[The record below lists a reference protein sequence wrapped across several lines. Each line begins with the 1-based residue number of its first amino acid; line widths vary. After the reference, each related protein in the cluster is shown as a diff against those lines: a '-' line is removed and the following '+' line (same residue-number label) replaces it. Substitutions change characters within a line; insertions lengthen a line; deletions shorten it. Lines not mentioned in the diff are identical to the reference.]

1 MGGLTG
7 TGHQLSESKCAAKR
21 QGWALYWTLA
31 FAPPLISHT
40 IWRCSPFV
48 WEVQKCSLKLHPWKC
63 CRCAHFPQQPW
74 LVLNPCLDTY
84 INVCSRTPPNVI
96 LISVLYYAHPESR
109 LWNRI
114 RALVEVISQFWVC
127 ICSIDPQYVNSCNAG
142 LAYGP
147 SASLEAR
154 PAWCLITER
163 LSRVLSVN

>member
-7 TGHQLSESKCAAKR
+7 TGHQLSGSKCAAKR

-31 FAPPLISHT
+31 FAPCWSATLYNAALPLYRRFSHAAWSCTLGNVVLVPISP
-40 IWRCSPFV
+40 R
-48 WEVQKCSLKLHPWKC
+48 
-63 CRCAHFPQQPW
+63 QPG
-74 LVLNPCLDTY
+74 LILNPCLDTY
-84 INVCSRTPPNVI
+84 INVCRRTPPNVI

-127 ICSIDPQYVNSCNAG
+127 ICSIDLQYVNSCNAG

>member
-1 MGGLTG
+1 MCGKKTRMG
-7 TGHQLSESKCAAKR
+7 
-21 QGWALYWTLA
+21 TLLDIG
-31 FAPPLISHT
+31 FCSLLISLTMKHFLCT
-40 IWRCSPFV
+40 GGSVMQVQVAPMEMLWLYPFPK
-48 WEVQKCSLKLHPWKC
+48 QPGLLLK
-63 CRCAHFPQQPW
+63 
-74 LVLNPCLDTY
+74 PCLNTY
-84 INVCSRTPPNVI
+84 INVCSLTPPSVI

-127 ICSIDPQYVNSCNAG
+127 ICSIDLQYVNSCNAG

>member
-1 MGGLTG
+1 MCGKKTRMG
-7 TGHQLSESKCAAKR
+7 
-21 QGWALYWTLA
+21 TLLDIG
-31 FAPPLISHT
+31 FCSLLIRRT
-40 IWRCSPFV
+40 VERCFSFV
-48 WEVQKCSLKLHPWKC
+48 QEVQLCSLKLYP
-63 CRCAHFPQQPW
+63 FPQQPT
-74 LVLNPCLDTY
+74 LILNPCLDTY
-84 INVCSRTPPNVI
+84 INVCSCTPPNVI

-127 ICSIDPQYVNSCNAG
+127 ICSIDLQYVNSCNAG

-147 SASLEAR
+147 SASLEAC

>member
-1 MGGLTG
+1 MCGKKTRMG
-7 TGHQLSESKCAAKR
+7 
-21 QGWALYWTLA
+21 TLLDIGSRSL
-31 FAPPLISHT
+31 LISHT
-40 IWRCSPFV
+40 VERELFFCEAAWARLPRV
-48 WEVQKCSLKLHPWKC
+48 VPTWKMLWLFS
-63 CRCAHFPQQPW
+63 FPPATTFNI
-74 LVLNPCLDTY
+74 LNPCLDTY

-96 LISVLYYAHPESR
+96 LISVLYYAHPETR

-127 ICSIDPQYVNSCNAG
+127 ICSIDLQYVNSCNAG